1 MGLLP
6 PAPSRRRT
14 TILAFIAVVAAIT
27 ALGLAAAVFG
37 SGVTKPP
44 SASQSPHITNTQNL
58 TVDSFT
64 FHQNSTG
71 ETICNVT
78 VTNHG
83 NSDAPLI
90 VNVIIGQGGNLSSGQ
105 PYPTRQ
111 PPTNNPSFS
120 GSQNSTLGAGQTGNI
135 LVTVNTPESLAVDA
149 SMIFVSV
156 EQHI

>member
-14 TILAFIAVVAAIT
+14 TILAFIAVVAVIVV
-27 ALGLAAAVFG
+27 LGLTAAIFG

-44 SASQSPHITNTQNL
+44 SASQSPHITNAQNL
-58 TVDSFT
+58 TVDSFS

-78 VTNHG
+78 VTNHE
-83 NSDAPLI
+83 NSNASLV
-90 VNVIIGQGGNLSSGQ
+90 VNVIIGQGGNLTSGQ

-111 PPTNNPSFS
+111 PPLNNPSFN
-120 GSQNSTLGAGQTGNI
+120 GNQNASLGAGETGNI
-135 LVTVNTPESLAVDA
+135 LVMVNTPESLVVDA

-156 EQHI
+156 ENI